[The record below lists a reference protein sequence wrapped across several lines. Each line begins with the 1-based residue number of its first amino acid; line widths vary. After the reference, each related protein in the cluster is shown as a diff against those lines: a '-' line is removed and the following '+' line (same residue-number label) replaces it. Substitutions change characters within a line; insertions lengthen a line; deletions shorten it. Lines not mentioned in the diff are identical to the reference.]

1 MHPEYGS
8 QSVRV
13 AITGVSGLIGS
24 ALADNLRADGHEVMG
39 ISRHQSAGGI
49 VWDVE
54 AGKLDPAELEGVDA
68 VVHLAG
74 ESIQGRWTAA
84 KKRRILQSRVDST
97 ALLASTIASLDRPPR
112 VVVSGSAMG
121 YYGDRGEEVLT
132 ESAAA
137 GSGFL
142 ADVTRAWE
150 NAAAPIVE
158 HGVRL
163 CLARTSIVLA
173 TEGGALPRMRTVT
186 GAGLGGALGSGRQ
199 FWSWITLRDEVA
211 ALRFLINSDV
221 EGPVNLATTDAVR
234 QREFAKQLAAA
245 LGRPAVVPAPGFAI
259 RAALGEM
266 GRALLLDS
274 TRLEPRVLV
283 ETGFSFESAELGAAF
298 SLLLGA

>member
-1 MHPEYGS
+1 M
-8 QSVRV
+8 RV

-24 ALADNLRADGHEVMG
+24 ALADNLRAGGHDVVG
-39 ISRHQSAGGI
+39 ISRRHNAGGI

-84 KKRRILQSRVDST
+84 KKRRILRSRVDST
-97 ALLASTIASLDRPPR
+97 ELLASTIASLDRPPR

-121 YYGDRGEEVLT
+121 YYGNRGEEVLT

-137 GSGFL
+137 GTGFL

-150 NAAAPIVE
+150 GAAAPITDS
-158 HGVRL
+158 GIRL

-173 TEGGALPRMRTVT
+173 TEGGALPRMRTIT
-186 GAGLGGALGSGRQ
+186 RAGLGGPLGNGRQ
-199 FWSWITLRDEVA
+199 FWSWITLPDEVA
-211 ALRFLINSDV
+211 ALRFLIDNDV

-234 QREFAKQLAAA
+234 QRQFAKQLAAA
-245 LGRPAVVPAPGFAI
+245 LGRPAVIPAPGFAI
-259 RAALGEM
+259 RTALGEM

-283 ETGFSFESAELGAAF
+283 KAGFSFESADLDAAF
-298 SLLLGA
+298 SLLLGT

>member
-1 MHPEYGS
+1 M
-8 QSVRV
+8 RV

-24 ALADNLRADGHEVMG
+24 ALADNLRADGHEVVG
-39 ISRHQSAGGI
+39 ISRRHTAGGI

-84 KKRRILQSRVDST
+84 KKRRILRSRVDST
-97 ALLASTIASLDRPPR
+97 ELLASTIASLDRPPR

-121 YYGDRGEEVLT
+121 YYGNRGEEVLT

-137 GSGFL
+137 GTGFL
-142 ADVTRAWE
+142 ADVTRTWE
-150 NAAAPIVE
+150 GAAAPIAD
-158 HGVRL
+158 GGIRL

-173 TEGGALPRMRTVT
+173 TEGGALPRMRTIT
-186 GAGLGGALGSGRQ
+186 RAGLGGPLGSGRQ

-211 ALRFLINSDV
+211 ALRFLIDSDV

-234 QREFAKQLAAA
+234 QRQFAKQLAAA
-245 LGRPAVVPAPGFAI
+245 LGRPAVIPAPGFAI
-259 RAALGEM
+259 RTALGEM

-283 ETGFSFESAELGAAF
+283 KAGFSFESADLDAAF
-298 SLLLGA
+298 NLLLGT